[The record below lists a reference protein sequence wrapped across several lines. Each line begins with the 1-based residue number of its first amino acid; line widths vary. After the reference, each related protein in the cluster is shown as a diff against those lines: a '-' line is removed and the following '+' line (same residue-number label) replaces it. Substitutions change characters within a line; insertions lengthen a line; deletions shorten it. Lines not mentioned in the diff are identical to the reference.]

1 MEQSVIYTIGHST
14 HSIENLIKLLK
25 SRGITAIADVRSA
38 PYSRFQP
45 QFNREPLTKSLKDS
59 GIEYVFVGDSIGGR
73 SSNED
78 DYENGRVVYSR
89 LKNSDNFE
97 NGLQRVVLGSE
108 KYQLALMC
116 SEKEPIECHRTLLV
130 GQTLFERG
138 IPVTHILG
146 DGTLESHDDAIQ
158 RLLKIFN
165 LDEPDLFRTNEE
177 VISEAL
183 LRQEQKVAF
192 TLGDPAKGRLDS
204 DQLGEC
210 EDWTESI

>member
-1 MEQSVIYTIGHST
+1 MEQPVIYTIGHST
-14 HSIENLIKLLK
+14 HSIENFIQLLN

-59 GIEYVFVGDSIGGR
+59 GIEYVFVGDLIGGR
-73 SSNED
+73 SNNED

-89 LKNSDNFE
+89 LRNSDSFE

-108 KYQLALMC
+108 KYKLALMC

-130 GQTLFERG
+130 GQTLFERE
-138 IPVTHILG
+138 IPVNHILG
-146 DGTLESHDDAIQ
+146 DGTLENHDDSIQ
-158 RLLKIFN
+158 RLLKIFK
-165 LDEPDLFRTNEE
+165 LDEPDLFRSDEE
-177 VISEAL
+177 IVAEAL

-192 TLGDPAKGRLDS
+192 TLGDPLKGRLDS
-204 DQLGEC
+204 GQLGES
-210 EDWTESI
+210 EEWTESK

>member
-1 MEQSVIYTIGHST
+1 MIYTIGHST
-14 HSIENLIKLLK
+14 HSIENFIKILK
-25 SRGITAIADVRSA
+25 LRGITAIADVRSA

-45 QFNREPLTKSLKDS
+45 QFNREQLTKSLKDS

-73 SSNED
+73 STNND
-78 DYENGRVVYSR
+78 DFDNGRVVYSR
-89 LKNSDNFE
+89 LKSSENFE
-97 NGLQRVVLGSE
+97 NGLQRVIVGSD
-108 KYQLALMC
+108 KYKLALMC

-146 DGTLESHDDAIQ
+146 DGTLEKHDDAIL
-158 RLLKIFN
+158 RLLKIFK

-177 VISEAL
+177 IISEAL

-192 TLGDPAKGRLDS
+192 TLGDPVKGRLGS
-204 DQLGEC
+204 GQLGEP
-210 EDWTESI
+210 EEWTESV

>member
-1 MEQSVIYTIGHST
+1 VIYTIGHST
-14 HSIENLIKLLK
+14 HSLENFIKILK

-59 GIEYVFVGDSIGGR
+59 DIEYVFVGDLIGGR
-73 SSNED
+73 STNED

-89 LKNSDNFE
+89 LRNSDNFE
-97 NGLQRVVLGSE
+97 NGLQRVILGSE

-130 GQTLFERG
+130 GHTLFERE

-146 DGTLESHDDAIQ
+146 DGTLETHDHAIQ
-158 RLLKIFN
+158 RLLKIFK

-192 TLGDPAKGRLDS
+192 TLGDPVKGRLGS
-204 DQLGEC
+204 GQLGES
-210 EDWTESI
+210 EEWTESI

>member
-1 MEQSVIYTIGHST
+1 MIYTIGHST
-14 HSIENLIKLLK
+14 HSLENFIKILK

-59 GIEYVFVGDSIGGR
+59 DIEYVFVGDLIGGR
-73 SSNED
+73 STNED

-89 LKNSDNFE
+89 LRNSDNFE
-97 NGLQRVVLGSE
+97 NGLQRVILGSE

-130 GQTLFERG
+130 GHTLFERE

-146 DGTLESHDDAIQ
+146 DGTLETHDHAIQ
-158 RLLKIFN
+158 RLLKIFK

-192 TLGDPAKGRLDS
+192 TLGDPVKGRLGS
-204 DQLGEC
+204 GQLGES
-210 EDWTESI
+210 EEWTESI

>member
-1 MEQSVIYTIGHST
+1 MIYTVGHST
-14 HSIENLIKLLK
+14 HTIQDFIKLLK
-25 SRGITAIADVRSA
+25 SRGISAIADVRSA

-45 QFNREPLTKSLKDS
+45 QFNREVLTKSLKES

-89 LKNSDNFE
+89 IKKSDNFE
-97 NGLQRVVLGSE
+97 NGLQRVVTGSE

-116 SEKEPIECHRTLLV
+116 SEKEPVECHRMLLV
-130 GQTLFERG
+130 GHTLFERG
-138 IPVTHILG
+138 IPITHIHG
-146 DGTLESHDDAIQ
+146 DGSLEKHDDAIQ
-158 RLLKIFN
+158 RLLKIFK

-177 VISEAL
+177 VIAEAL

-192 TLGDPAKGRLDS
+192 TLGDPTKGRLDS
-204 DQLGEC
+204 SQLGES

>member
-1 MEQSVIYTIGHST
+1 MIYTIGHST
-14 HSIENLIKLLK
+14 HSIENFTKLLK

-45 QFNREPLTKSLKDS
+45 QFNRELLTKSLKDS

-97 NGLQRVVLGSE
+97 NGLQRVIVGSE

-130 GQTLFERG
+130 GQTLLSEGSQLLTFLVME
-138 IPVTHILG
+138 
-146 DGTLESHDDAIQ
+146 
-158 RLLKIFN
+158 LLKTMMM
-165 LDEPDLFRTNEE
+165 RYT
-177 VISEAL
+177 
-183 LRQEQKVAF
+183 
-192 TLGDPAKGRLDS
+192 G
-204 DQLGEC
+204 C
-210 EDWTESI
+210 

>member
-1 MEQSVIYTIGHST
+1 MIYSVGHST
-14 HSIENLIKLLK
+14 HTVQDFIKLLK

-45 QFNREPLTKSLKDS
+45 QFNREVLTKSLKES

-78 DYENGRVVYSR
+78 DYENGRVVYGR
-89 LKNSDNFE
+89 LKKSDNFE
-97 NGLQRVVLGSE
+97 SGLERVVLGSE

-138 IPVTHILG
+138 ISITHIHG
-146 DGTLESHDDAIQ
+146 DGTLEKHEDAIQ
-158 RLLKIFN
+158 RLLKIFK
-165 LDEPDLFRTNEE
+165 LDEPDLFRSDEE
-177 VISEAL
+177 IVAEAL

-192 TLGDPAKGRLDS
+192 TLGDPLKGRLDS
-204 DQLGEC
+204 GQLGEP
-210 EDWTESI
+210 EEWTESK

>member
-1 MEQSVIYTIGHST
+1 M
-14 HSIENLIKLLK
+14 
-25 SRGITAIADVRSA
+25 
-38 PYSRFQP
+38 
-45 QFNREPLTKSLKDS
+45 KDS
-59 GIEYVFVGDSIGGR
+59 GIEYVFVGDLIGGR
-73 SSNED
+73 STNED

-89 LKNSDNFE
+89 LRNSDNFE

-130 GQTLFERG
+130 GQTLFERE

-146 DGTLESHDDAIQ
+146 DGTLETHDHAIQ
-158 RLLKIFN
+158 RLLKIFK

-192 TLGDPAKGRLDS
+192 TLGDPVKGRLGS
-204 DQLGEC
+204 GQLGES
-210 EDWTESI
+210 EEWTESI

>member
-1 MEQSVIYTIGHST
+1 MIYTIGHST
-14 HSIENLIKLLK
+14 HSIENFIKILK

-45 QFNREPLTKSLKDS
+45 QFNREQLNKSLKDS
-59 GIEYVFVGDSIGGR
+59 GIEYVFVGDLIGGR
-73 SSNED
+73 STNED

-89 LKNSDNFE
+89 LRNSDNFE
-97 NGLQRVVLGSE
+97 SGLQRVVLGSE

-138 IPVTHILG
+138 IPITHIHG
-146 DGTLESHDDAIQ
+146 DGTLEKHEDAIQ
-158 RLLKIFN
+158 RLLKIFK
-165 LDEPDLFRTNEE
+165 LDEPDLFRSDEE
-177 VISEAL
+177 IVAEAL

-192 TLGDPAKGRLDS
+192 TLGDPLKGRLDS
-204 DQLGEC
+204 GQLGES
-210 EDWTESI
+210 EEWTESK

>member
-1 MEQSVIYTIGHST
+1 MEQPMIYTIGHST
-14 HSIENLIKLLK
+14 HSIENFIKLLK
-25 SRGITAIADVRSA
+25 LRGITAIADVRSA
-38 PYSRFQP
+38 PYSRFQA

-78 DYENGRVVYSR
+78 DYENGRVVYGR
-89 LKNSDNFE
+89 LKKSDNFE
-97 NGLQRVVLGSE
+97 SGLERVVLGSE

-138 IPVTHILG
+138 IPITHIHG
-146 DGTLESHDDAIQ
+146 DGTLEKHEDAIQ
-158 RLLKIFN
+158 RLLKIFK
-165 LDEPDLFRTNEE
+165 LDEPDLFRSDEE
-177 VISEAL
+177 IVAEAL

-192 TLGDPAKGRLDS
+192 TLGDPLKGRLDS
-204 DQLGEC
+204 GQLGES
-210 EDWTESI
+210 EEWTESK